1 MVYYGSTQPFAG
13 VMMKITGIETH
24 YEKDSGYRGS
34 DGWLGWNSNFTGSI
48 FYGFRIGFSPLHR
61 TRWTIRRSAKKGGR
75 AESALL
81 SAKVHALSIGH
92 GVPADSPPST
102 YTV

>member
-1 MVYYGSTQPFAG
+1 
-13 VMMKITGIETH
+13 MKITGIETH

-61 TRWTIRRSAKKGGR
+61 TRWTIRRSAKRVGGLNR
-75 AESALL
+75 ASCQRRFMPCRSATEYRPIVLHLRTL
-81 SAKVHALSIGH
+81 S
-92 GVPADSPPST
+92 DR
-102 YTV
+102 